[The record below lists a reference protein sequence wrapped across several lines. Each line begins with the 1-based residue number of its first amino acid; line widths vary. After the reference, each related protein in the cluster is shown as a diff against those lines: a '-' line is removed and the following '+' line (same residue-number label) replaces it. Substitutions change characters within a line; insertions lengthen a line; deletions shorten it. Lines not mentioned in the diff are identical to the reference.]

1 MIEAS
6 RERALPRRRRV
17 YGVDFSGAADAG
29 RRIWIAEGAEPRGA
43 LHIEACYRAE
53 DLPGSGRQRDQALS
67 ALRDLIQQ
75 EGHTAFGLDFP
86 FGLPRALPKEA
97 TWEDFV
103 RAFPQRYAAA
113 RKFRSGCRAAARG
126 RELRRATDREARTPF
141 AAYNLRIYRQTFFG
155 IRDLLAPLVVKQSA
169 CVLPMQPAL
178 PGKPWIIEICPAS
191 LLKREGLYFP
201 YKGTAR
207 THRAA
212 RARIVEH
219 FEHRGALVQA
229 PATRRTILT
238 DANGD
243 ALDSVL
249 AALATARALRNPAG
263 LFPTDSVSYALEG
276 YVYT

>member
-1 MIEAS
+1 M
-6 RERALPRRRRV
+6 RRRA

-29 RRIWIAEGAEPRGA
+29 RRIWIAEGAKPRGA
-43 LHIEACYRAE
+43 LHIEACYPAE
-53 DLPGSGRQRDQALS
+53 DLPGSGSNRDQALS
-67 ALRDLIQQ
+67 ALRDLIQR
-75 EGHTAFGLDFP
+75 EGDSAFGLDFP
-86 FGLPRALPKEA
+86 FGLPGELLKEA

-113 RKFRSGCRAAARG
+113 HEFRSGCRAAARG
-126 RELRRATDREARTPF
+126 RELRRATDRKAHTPF
-141 AAYNLRIYRQTFFG
+141 APYNLRIYRQTFFG
-155 IRDLLAPLVVKQSA
+155 IRDLLAPLVVNQAA

-219 FEHRGALVQA
+219 FEHRGALIPV
-229 PATRRTILT
+229 PEVRRTILA

-263 LFPTDSVSYALEG
+263 LFPTDNCGYPLEW
-276 YVYT
+276 YVYV